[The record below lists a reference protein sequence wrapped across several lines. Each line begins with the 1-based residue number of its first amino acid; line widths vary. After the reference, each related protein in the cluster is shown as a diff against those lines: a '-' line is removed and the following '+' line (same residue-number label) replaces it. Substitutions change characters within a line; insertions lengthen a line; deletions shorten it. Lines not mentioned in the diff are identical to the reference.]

1 MRRKLG
7 FLPALG
13 FLVAPFWVNAA
24 RASEPVAIEYSDL
37 EKRTLQTVLRTMK
50 VSLEPAPSGKRI
62 GRVRVVVQ
70 EVFDEFDPVPD
81 FVNVFHTI
89 SKETVIT
96 RDLLFAEKDVFDP
109 SKLDESAR
117 NLRALRQLSLVLIVP
132 IQAPSK
138 DEVDILVIVRD
149 IWSLR
154 LNSDFQIE
162 GTRVVYHGGWKA
174 WLSELLLP
182 LPPNPYIGVF
192 EFEGTRLRYLLLNP
206 SEENLLGTHTNVGGL
221 FVLTQANYSTGMV
234 FGYPRIA
241 GSHVAGSV
249 NANLVF
255 NRQTDQREGS
265 FGSVFVGQPLYSADT
280 RWAWAAGF
288 QWRKDIFRA
297 YKGGHPALVDLPSTE
312 AVEQVP
318 WRYRTFTLASGA
330 EVLRSYGRN
339 LKLDLSFGAEANTS
353 SYRSFDL
360 AGVAPE
366 AAKEFVEQAIPHGAS
381 RISPVFQVRSYANRF
396 APLLEIDSL
405 GLQEDYRLG
414 PEALVRVFP
423 AAEALGSSRDLL
435 GLFAGVSYT
444 EKLGDGLARAVA
456 STRLELASRSRND
469 TAYEVTTHVA
479 SPHVLWGRLHHAG
492 LLTLRPLNYSNR
504 SIAIGGDNRLRGF
517 PSGAFVGTQAAT
529 SNLEF
534 RTRSVDILSAQV
546 GAAAY
551 YDVGAVFGGLAG
563 VQHGQA
569 VGAGVRALFPQLDR
583 LVLRFDWAFPLG
595 DRRYPALPGALFV
608 SFGQAFSV
616 PGLSSPSLVG
626 GFF

>member
-1 MRRKLG
+1 MLWLFGALLFLVAVLLRRKLG

-13 FLVAPFWVNAA
+13 FLTASFWVNAA

-37 EKRTLQTVLRTMK
+37 EKRTLQRVLRSTK
-50 VSLEPAPSGKRI
+50 ASLDANPSGKRI
-62 GRVRVVVQ
+62 GHVRVVVQ

-81 FVNVFHTI
+81 FVNVFHAT
-89 SKETVIT
+89 SKESVIT
-96 RDLLFAEKDVFDP
+96 RDLLFAEKELFDP

-132 IQAPSK
+132 IQSRIAG
-138 DEVDILVIVRD
+138 EVDILVIVRD
-149 IWSLR
+149 VWSLR
-154 LNSDFQIE
+154 LNSNFQ
-162 GTRVVYHGGWKA
+162 
-174 WLSELLLP
+174 
-182 LPPNPYIGVF
+182 
-192 EFEGTRLRYLLLNP
+192 FEGTRLRYLLLNP

-221 FVLTQANYSTGMV
+221 LVLTQTNYSAGLV
-234 FGYPRIA
+234 FGYPRIG
-241 GSHVAGSV
+241 GSRVAGSV

-265 FGSVFVGQPLYSADT
+265 FGSVFVGQPLYSTST

-297 YKGGHPALVDLPSTE
+297 YEGGQPALVDLPSTE

-330 EVLRSYGRN
+330 EMLRSYGRN
-339 LKLDLSFGAEANTS
+339 LKLDLSFGVEANTS

-366 AAKEFVEQAIPHGAS
+366 AATEFVERAIPLGAS

-423 AAEALGSSRDLL
+423 AAEALGSSRDLA

-469 TAYEVTTHVA
+469 AAYEVTTHVA

-492 LLTLRPLNYSNR
+492 LLTLRPLNYLNR

-551 YDVGAVFGGLAG
+551 YDVGAVLGGLAG